1 MLALEALAWLPYQ
14 DDTHKS
20 RSVNKFVLLEALE
33 ALEPQ
38 HLRITSDKVLIRGF
52 EDFEDFL
59 GFEDFPDKVLIRSQ
73 SC

>member
-33 ALEPQ
+33 ALEAFEALEAHGPSNPPH
-38 HLRITSDKVLIRGF
+38 HLQAFPLKTPCRIEVGGRA
-52 EDFEDFL
+52 
-59 GFEDFPDKVLIRSQ
+59 
-73 SC
+73 